1 MTNNQIENYTDKI
14 RLITT
19 YSIAL
24 GIIILLIIIKN
35 VLRKLMFFWLNKYY
49 HFI

>member
-19 YSIAL
+19 YCG
-24 GIIILLIIIKN
+24 GIGVSFLAK
-35 VLRKLMFFWLNKYY
+35 R
-49 HFI
+49 

>member
-24 GIIILLIIIKN
+24 GIIILLINCGGIGVSFLAK
-35 VLRKLMFFWLNKYY
+35 R
-49 HFI
+49 

>member
-19 YSIAL
+19 YYFTNYCG
-24 GIIILLIIIKN
+24 GIGVSFLAK
-35 VLRKLMFFWLNKYY
+35 R
-49 HFI
+49 